1 MYMNKTLFEEEITFD
16 LELNKDIME
25 TILESYKTTYVMNQ
39 MYGTPE
45 YNNMMANVNKNIE
58 NEFIN
63 IEYLQNDIM
72 KKISS
77 QQKEINTKGKILNDM
92 KTSYT
97 TLSKKESSNN
107 NIANAADPRY
117 KNTKTSYTLLIVY
130 ISIQVLSII
139 GLLFL
144 YYKSYTPNTKQNI
157 KNSVDNLKNKVNQI
171 TNKNKPDTNIKPMNT
186 NIKPLNKQVNILP
199 RKPL

>member
-16 LELNKDIME
+16 LDLNKDVMD
-25 TILESYKTTYVMNQ
+25 TILESYKTTYVMNK
-39 MYGTPE
+39 MYNTPE

-58 NEFIN
+58 NEFISMG
-63 IEYLQNDIM
+63 YLQNDIM

-77 QQKEINTKGKILNDM
+77 QQKEIEAKSKILNDM
-92 KTSYT
+92 KSSYT
-97 TLSKKESSNN
+97 TLSKKENTNN

-130 ISIQVLSII
+130 VSIQVVSIL

-144 YYKSYTPNTKQNI
+144 YYKSYTPNTKNNI
-157 KNSVDNLKNKVNQI
+157 TTNVTNLKNKVAQI
-171 TNKNKPDTNIKPMNT
+171 TQKNKPVTNLNQMN
-186 NIKPLNKQVNILP
+186 NNVGALNKQVKLLSN
-199 RKPL
+199 KPL